1 MSGRVKKSVCILLL
15 IALLLPSVVL
25 FCGCVGIRP
34 VAYTDENGAC
44 FTVYSTHATFRYAR
58 VTGGNG
64 GQIKYVVPSYV
75 KYKSRKIK
83 VTQIEWD
90 ESSRYHSF
98 LENAHVKRLVIP
110 STITKI
116 DLSGYN
122 DLSLLEEIDVS
133 QNRHFEMVGGALYT
147 KNKRKLLF
155 CLYNYTGALRIF
167 WNTKSMLDKDGNLD
181 SSIFNG
187 SHKFENVQVDKANT
201 WCASVDG
208 ALYTK
213 DKTTLLYYSP
223 YKTDESYTFPK
234 QFHMT
239 DPMSVLASNTYLK
252 QVFVENGSEY
262 YKSVNGVLYTI
273 DGASI
278 AYYPQNVN
286 ATAFEIP
293 SELKHIVRTNSF
305 MMQQNL
311 QSVTVAQGNTAY
323 KSVDGVLY
331 SADGKELVFYP
342 LAKQGEHFAI
352 PSTVKT
358 VGNYAMHNAQNL
370 QTVFIPA
377 SVTNLASYSLTGN
390 IEYYVE
396 GERSEMYLRLEVYG
410 KSVHYGV
417 SLEEY
422 LEIVANWGE

>member
-1 MSGRVKKSVCILLL
+1 MNSRVKKSVCILLL
-15 IALLLPSVVL
+15 VALLLPSVTL
-25 FCGCVGIRP
+25 FCGCLFIEP
-34 VAYTDENGAC
+34 ASYTDDTG
-44 FTVYSTHATFRYAR
+44 TYTIRSTYA
-58 VTGGNG
+58 VFHYASATGGNG
-64 GQIKYVVPSYV
+64 ERIEYVVPSYV

-83 VTQIEWD
+83 VTEIAPV
-90 ESSRYHSF
+90 SSDDYHA
-98 LENAHVKRLVIP
+98 LVPGGVKRLTIP

-116 DLSGYN
+116 NFNGYRSLSFI
-122 DLSLLEEIDVS
+122 EEIDVS
-133 QNRHFEMVGGALYT
+133 QNRRFEMVGGALYT

-155 CLYNYTGALRIF
+155 CLYNYTGTLRIF

-181 SSIFNG
+181 SSIFDG
-187 SHKFENVQVDKANT
+187 RHEFENVEADKANT

-213 DKTTLLYYSP
+213 DKKTLLYYSP
-223 YKTDESYTFPK
+223 YKTDTSYTFPK
-234 QFHMT
+234 QFHML
-239 DPMSVLASNTYLK
+239 DPMSVLAQNTYLK
-252 QVFVENGSEY
+252 QVFIQDGNEY

-286 ATAFEIP
+286 ATTFEIP
-293 SELKHIVRTNSF
+293 AELKHIVRTNSF

-311 QSVTVAQGNTAY
+311 QSVTVALGNTAY

-331 SADGKELVFYP
+331 TADGKELVFYP
-342 LAKQGEHFAI
+342 LAKAGEHFAI

-377 SVTNLASYSLTGN
+377 SVANLASYSLTGN
-390 IEYYVE
+390 IEYFVE
-396 GERSEMYLRLEVYG
+396 GERSEMYLRLETYG
-410 KSVHYGV
+410 KDVHYGV
-417 SLEEY
+417 SLEDY
-422 LEIVANWGE
+422 LETVANRGE